1 MNKSK
6 AQAGLPAFIIYGYDH
21 EKRPR
26 AGCFDADAAALV
38 EKIADAIKFTL
49 VKIATADQLAIAKEL
64 PPGRVSAPGFDAL
77 AVAPKALFEKL
88 LACCISQDNKP
99 RLTGPAPKA
108 AENDPSPLDQPPT
121 GGGLSKPPE
130 SMVTAAEA
138 AVDDKS
144 RPSQATEIKVGDV
157 VLAENSEP
165 STGWFEAVVLE
176 QIGADQLRLRWRDYP
191 EDGTLVRRRQQLALL
206 PAQSA

>member
-6 AQAGLPAFIIYGYDH
+6 VQAGSPAFIIYGYDP

-38 EKIADAIKFTL
+38 EKIAAAIKFTL

-64 PPGRVSAPGFDAL
+64 PLGRVSAPGFDAVPL
-77 AVAPKALFEKL
+77 APKALFERL
-88 LACCISQDNKP
+88 LTCCISQDDKP
-99 RLTGPAPKA
+99 RLTGSAPKA
-108 AENDPSPLDQPPT
+108 AENDPSPLGQPPT
-121 GGGLSKPPE
+121 SGGLSEPKE
-130 SMVTAAEA
+130 SKLTAAET
-138 AVDDKS
+138 AVDDNS
-144 RPSQATEIKVGDV
+144 RTSQATEIKVGDV

-165 STGWFEAVVLE
+165 STGWFEVVVLE